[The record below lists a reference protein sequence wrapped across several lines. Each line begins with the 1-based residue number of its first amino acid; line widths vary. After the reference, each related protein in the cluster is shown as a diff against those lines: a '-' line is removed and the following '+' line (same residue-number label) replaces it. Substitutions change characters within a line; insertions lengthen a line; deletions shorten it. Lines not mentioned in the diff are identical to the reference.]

1 MLDSSQLTALLQTRA
16 LAPFRLTPQ
25 ATRQTLQALVE
36 QAIEGS
42 LMPGT
47 QHSGLTQPCR
57 LIELGPAD
65 LWLQAPNAH
74 PTASASPALAV
85 FALGHHLLRLELIG
99 LRETTGREDAT
110 LRCEALPAAWQL
122 PRRELFRIAPPE
134 KPSMSLLA
142 PAPGGV
148 GTWRGELLDLGIGGL
163 AFDLQ
168 SDRRPCKVDE
178 ILPACQLSGGNYHSP
193 HFHLRV
199 RSVQARKSDGHWR
212 VGAALLDPPREVVS
226 SLQLATYRFEV
237 AQRLERIERL
247 DNQAIKPQRN
257 ADISARRRQADRP

>member
-1 MLDSSQLTALLQTRA
+1 MLDSTQLAALLQTRA

-25 ATRQTLQALVE
+25 ATRQMLQALVE

-74 PTASASPALAV
+74 PTANASPALAV

-237 AQRLERIERL
+237 AQRLDRIERL
-247 DNQAIKPQRN
+247 DNQATKPQRN

>member
-1 MLDSSQLTALLQTRA
+1 MLDSTQLTALLQTRA

-25 ATRQTLQALVE
+25 ATRQMLQALVE

-74 PTASASPALAV
+74 PTANASPALAV

-122 PRRELFRIAPPE
+122 PRRERFRIAPPE
-134 KPSMSLLA
+134 KPPMSLLA